1 MKLVVK
7 KEVRNN
13 SHGVK
18 KKIFRDILY
27 SKKNSRELLYP
38 ITKKKNSG
46 NYYIQKKNS
55 RDILYSITK
64 EISNYI
70 EGSIK

>member
-1 MKLVVK
+1 M
-7 KEVRNN
+7 E
-13 SHGVK
+13 
-18 KKIFRDILY
+18 
-27 SKKNSRELLYP
+27 SKKNFQGYTIFKKKLQG
-38 ITKKKNSG
+38 ITISNNKKKNSG